1 MPVQEGGPLPP
12 VAAGGMLLKLKW
24 LTGLRLLLASALL
37 GSAVVLDLRERL
49 PFATSPLYGLLG
61 LTFGLSLLY
70 ALALRKPR
78 HLQAQRL
85 VQLALD
91 LLLVSLLVHFTG
103 GLDSAFPFMYI
114 FVIFGAANL
123 LERRG
128 SLFVAALSSGLYGG
142 LVAAEW
148 TRIIRPAEFV
158 GGLAPL
164 RPAGY
169 VVYQVLVHTVAFLA
183 VAILSSHLA
192 ERLRRAGQEL
202 EQRGLDLRNLQSLH
216 QAIVANISSGILT
229 LDLDGRLIAFNQA
242 AERITGY
249 PFEDLR
255 DRSWQA
261 TPFAA
266 CSILTDFFAQPNP
279 PLSAAAAEL
288 YLERRD
294 GRPIPIGIACSPLR
308 GEDGKPV
315 GVVAIFQDLT
325 ERKQVEE
332 QLRRA
337 DRLAALGHL
346 AANIA
351 HEVRNPLA
359 AISGSVEVLRED
371 LAITDSNRE
380 LLSILLREAH
390 RLKLITGQFLDFAKP
405 QPLLFRP
412 CALRPLVEETLSLL
426 AKSSE
431 YHPKTTW
438 TVTEEP
444 SDLRVLADSDQLR
457 QVAWNLCLN
466 AMQAMP
472 EGGTLTVSLR
482 ALPAGGLLVYSS
494 IVQLGKNDT
503 GGQGY
508 HQVTIPPMDY
518 STPPPG
524 GEEWVEIAFRDT
536 GRGIPP
542 EELGRIFDPF
552 YTTRPAGTGLGLAIA
567 RKILES
573 MGGRIE
579 VTSRP
584 NFGTTFRLW
593 LRRAPVAVGAG
604 SRK

>member
-1 MPVQEGGPLPP
+1 MSVTENAPSPP
-12 VAAGGMLLKLKW
+12 TEAGGLLSKLKW
-24 LTGLRLLLASALL
+24 LTGLRLLLTSALL
-37 GSAVVLDLRERL
+37 GSAVILDLHKRL
-49 PFATSPLYGLLG
+49 PFPTSPLYGLLA
-61 LTFGLSLLY
+61 LTFGLSLIY
-70 ALALRKPR
+70 ALALRK
-78 HLQAQRL
+78 QRL
-85 VQLALD
+85 LLAQGLGQLALD
-91 LLLVSLLVHFTG
+91 LLLVSLLVYFTG
-103 GLDSAFPFMYI
+103 GLDSALPFMYI
-114 FVIFGAANL
+114 FVIFAAANL
-123 LERRG
+123 LKRRG
-128 SLFVAALSSGLYGG
+128 SLLVAALSSGLYGG

-148 TRIIRPAEFV
+148 TQVIQPVEFE
-158 GGLAPL
+158 GSLAAL

-169 VVYQVLVHTVAFLA
+169 AVYQVLIHTVAFLA
-183 VAILSSHLA
+183 VAILSSHLV
-192 ERLRRAGQEL
+192 ERLRQAGQEL
-202 EQRGLDLRNLQSLH
+202 EQRGLDLRNLQNLH

-229 LDLDGRLIAFNQA
+229 LDLDGRVIAFNKA
-242 AERITGY
+242 AERITGLV
-249 PFEDLR
+249 FGDLQ
-255 DRSWQA
+255 DRPWQA

-266 CSILTDFFAQPNP
+266 CSILTDFFAQPNT
-279 PLSAAAAEL
+279 PLSASATEL

-337 DRLAALGHL
+337 DRLAALGRL

-359 AISGSVEVLRED
+359 AISGSVEVLGED
-371 LAITDSNRE
+371 LAITESNRE
-380 LLSILLREAH
+380 LLGIVLREAH

-405 QPLLFRP
+405 QPLLCRP
-412 CALRPLVEETLSLL
+412 CALRPLMEETLSLV

-438 TVTEEP
+438 TLTEEP
-444 SDLRVLADSDQLR
+444 PDLHALADSDQLR
-457 QVAWNLCLN
+457 QVIWNLCLN
-466 AMQAMP
+466 ATQAMP
-472 EGGTLTVSLR
+472 EGGYLTVSLR
-482 ALPAGGLLVYSS
+482 LAPHTGQLVNSS
-494 IVQLGKNDT
+494 MGQFEKTRSSEQRDKLANRHIDQL
-503 GGQGY
+503 
-508 HQVTIPPMDY
+508 
-518 STPPPG
+518 TPPPG

-552 YTTRPAGTGLGLAIA
+552 YTTRPSGTGLGLAIA

-573 MGGRIE
+573 MGGQIE

-593 LRRAPVAVGAG
+593 LRRAPVAVGAE

>member
-1 MPVQEGGPLPP
+1 MSLQEGRPLPP
-12 VAAGGMLLKLKW
+12 AEAGGMLLKLKW

-37 GSAVVLDLRERL
+37 GSAVILDLHERL
-49 PFATSPLYGLLG
+49 PFPTSPLYGLLG

-70 ALALRKPR
+70 ALALRKQR
-78 HLQAQRL
+78 HLLAQRL

-114 FVIFGAANL
+114 FVIFAAANL

-128 SLFVAALSSGLYGG
+128 SLCVAALSSGLYGG

-148 TRIIRPAEFV
+148 TRVIPPAEFA

-164 RPAGY
+164 QPAGY
-169 VVYQVLVHTVAFLA
+169 VVYQVLIHTVAFLA
-183 VAILSSHLA
+183 VAILSSHLV

-202 EQRGLDLRNLQSLH
+202 EQRGLDLRNLQNLH

-229 LDLDGRLIAFNQA
+229 LDLAGRVIAFNQA

-249 PFEDLR
+249 TFEDVR
-255 DRSWQA
+255 DRPWQA
-261 TPFAA
+261 TPFTA
-266 CSILTDFFAQPNP
+266 CSLLTDFFAQPNP
-279 PLSAAAAEL
+279 PVSAPATEL
-288 YLERRD
+288 YLDRRD

-308 GEDGKPV
+308 GEDGRPV

-371 LAITDSNRE
+371 LAITESNRE
-380 LLSILLREAH
+380 LLSIVLREAH
-390 RLKLITGQFLDFAKP
+390 RLKLITQFLDFAKP

-412 CALRPLVEETLSLL
+412 CALRPLVEETLSIL

-431 YHPKTTW
+431 YHPRMICTI
-438 TVTEEP
+438 TEEP
-444 SDLRVLADSDQLR
+444 PALRALADSDQLR
-457 QVAWNLCLN
+457 QVVWNLCLN

-472 EGGTLTVSLR
+472 EGGTLTVTLR
-482 ALPAGGLLVYSS
+482 LSSAGDGQLVNSS
-494 IVQLGKNDT
+494 TSQLGRT
-503 GGQGY
+503 GVQGQRD
-508 HQVTIPPMDY
+508 Q
-518 STPPPG
+518 STNRPADQSTEG
-524 GEEWVEIAFRDT
+524 WVAIAFRDT

-552 YTTRPAGTGLGLAIA
+552 YTTRPSGTGLGLAIA

-593 LRRAPVAVGAG
+593 LRRAPVAVGAE